1 MLTEDQLSLVGAY
14 KLKIIDIKTLEIFS
28 ETPILGF
35 QQQMTLSLNEDFT
48 GYKVKLFGLKD
59 GELVEKSG
67 SARWVDGYL
76 VFYFPQQ
83 KNCQYSIKT
92 LRSTVTMAKESFRG
106 FLMSF
111 ELEKVMYCIRCE
123 R

>member
-1 MLTEDQLSLVGAY
+1 MLTEKQLSLIGTY
-14 KLKIIDIKTLEIFS
+14 KLKIIDIQTLKIFT

-35 QQQMTLSLNEDFT
+35 QQQMSLSLTEDFD

-59 GELVEKSG
+59 GDLVEKSG
-67 SARWVDGYL
+67 SARWVDGHL

-92 LRSTVTMAKESFRG
+92 LVSTVTMAEESFRG